1 MKTRVPL
8 LLVLLC
14 AYGIFIERRLSPDG
28 PDGLDVV
35 SPRARLIE
43 HAIAAERFADA
54 LPIALEFEASYPR
67 EPLVAYWLALT
78 YQGLGRAADEAA
90 AWERFI
96 ALGAAPE
103 EACPGLADAYA
114 RNGNGDGGL
123 QAYERCT
130 RLDPRDPERLL
141 DLGDALERARR
152 PSDALAAYR
161 RAALL
166 DPKHPVIARRID
178 RVSRQLAGQP

>member
-1 MKTRVPL
+1 MMTRVA
-8 LLVLLC
+8 LLVVLLS
-14 AYGIFIERRLSPDG
+14 AYGIFLERRLSPSG
-28 PDGLDVV
+28 PAGLDVV
-35 SPRARLIE
+35 SPRARQIE
-43 HAIAAERFADA
+43 RAMAAERFADA
-54 LPIALEFEASYPR
+54 LPIALELEASYPR

-78 YQGLGRAADEAA
+78 YQGLGRSADEAA

-103 EACPGLADAYA
+103 DACPGLADAYA
-114 RNGNGDGGL
+114 RNGTGDREL
-123 QAYERCT
+123 QAYERCA
-130 RLDPRDPERLL
+130 RLDPRDPERLF

-166 DPKHPVIARRID
+166 DQKHPVIARRID